1 MTKETMRDPAPG
13 TVVGGRP
20 PGRNEPCPCGSG
32 LKFKRCHNNSVF
44 KQNAFEE
51 AKKAYAVEMSRQIGE
66 AIAVKKPKTEVGQ
79 PDVWATPESNEGNK
93 Q

>member
-1 MTKETMRDPAPG
+1 MTKETMRNLAPG
-13 TVVGGRP
+13 TIVGGRP

-32 LKFKRCHNNSVF
+32 LRFKKCHGSPVF

-66 AIAVKKPKTEVGQ
+66 AIARKKPKTEAVQ
-79 PDVWATPESNEGNK
+79 PYVWATPESSKGNK